1 MAQAS
6 MAAQRRAA
14 HIAVDLALMDGDR
27 RCGKWLWL
35 LLVWL
40 LAVAPWPQVQAE
52 VRVRDDSGH
61 RVTLVHPARR
71 IISLA
76 PSITELLFA
85 VGAGG
90 RLVGTIGASQYPPA
104 ARAIPRVG
112 RYDALDLETIVALR
126 PDLVVAWGSGS
137 PRGQVA
143 RLAALGIP
151 VYRSESHSLADV
163 AGAMRRLARL
173 AGTEAQARPAIDAY
187 LREYRR
193 LAKEYSGRGPV
204 RVFYQ
209 IWNRPLM
216 TVNGRHLISHVIRL
230 CGGRNVFA
238 DARGLTPQ
246 VGIEAVLAR
255 DPQVIVASGIGG
267 RRPPWLADWK
277 RWSSLQ
283 AVRNGQ
289 LYYVPADLI
298 NQATPRILQGAQ
310 RLCRQLQR
318 ARAAGATQ

>member
-1 MAQAS
+1 MN
-6 MAAQRRAA
+6 
-14 HIAVDLALMDGDR
+14 GDR
-27 RCGKWLWL
+27 RFRTWTWL

-40 LAVAPWPQVQAE
+40 WAGMPVLQAQAQI
-52 VRVRDDSGH
+52 RVRDDSGH
-61 RVTLVHPARR
+61 WITLAHPARR
-71 IISLA
+71 IVSLA
-76 PSITELLFA
+76 PNITEVLFA

-90 RLVGTIGASQYPPA
+90 RVVGTIGGSDYPPA

-112 RYDALDLETIVALR
+112 RYDALDLETIVAMR

-143 RLAALGIP
+143 RLRAFGIP
-151 VYRSESHSLADV
+151 VYRSESHNLMGV
-163 AGAMRRLARL
+163 ASTMRRLARL
-173 AGTEAQARPAIDAY
+173 AGAEAQARPAIDAY
-187 LREYRR
+187 LRGYRR
-193 LAKEYSGRGPV
+193 LAKEYSGRSPV

-216 TVNGRHLISHVIRL
+216 TVAGRHLISHVIRL

-267 RRPPWLADWK
+267 RRPPWLDDWK
-277 RWSSLQ
+277 RWPALA
-283 AVRNGQ
+283 AVRDGQ
-289 LYYVPADLI
+289 LYFIPADLI
-298 NQATPRILQGAQ
+298 NQATPRILQGAR

-318 ARAAGATQ
+318 ARAAAAGQ